1 VRPIEEF
8 ASVRQTLSI
17 EGIETTL
24 KQIMSFMLPAFHVGQ
39 AILASYTALLSY
51 TSIVKLQ
58 KYEEMSKKVAS
69 YSNTAEHQLHKTRTT
84 MTSGALST
92 LCSLLSCVALAI
104 VSPRNDRRQLF
115 LLSVV
120 NTVACAFAHVHI
132 RSVDLTSQI
141 IMIHPF
147 VSHCVN
153 FVLIAISGE
162 ARPRCLP

>member
-1 VRPIEEF
+1 MQQMQFHKTSRHCRYSICFIRTQQTPRSRSSSREVRPFEEF
-8 ASVRQTLSI
+8 ASVRQTVSI

-24 KQIMSFMLPAFHVGQ
+24 EQIMSFILPAFHVGQ
-39 AILASYTALLSY
+39 AILASYSALLSY

-92 LCSLLSCVALAI
+92 LCSLLSSIALAI

-120 NTVACAFAHVHI
+120 NTAACAFAHVHI
-132 RSVDLTSQI
+132 R
-141 IMIHPF
+141 
-147 VSHCVN
+147 
-153 FVLIAISGE
+153 
-162 ARPRCLP
+162 